1 MTVAPVDRAAIPVPG
16 FLIGGEKITRH
27 SGDFHEHRYAAT
39 GEITNE
45 VPMAGQVEIDR
56 AVAAA
61 RAVFPSWKRMPGN
74 ERRALMLAFASRVRQ
89 LEPELRALMTAE
101 NGTPF
106 NSTAGAP
113 KWVAELFEYNAG
125 FADKIGGKVIS
136 TFPGPAFDYTLD
148 EPYGVVAV
156 IVPWNGPFV
165 SFGQVL
171 APALAAGNT
180 IVIKPAELAPYTN
193 LRLAEIAHEVGFP
206 PGVINVVPGGAVA
219 GTALTSHP
227 GVNKIFFTGSGA
239 TASKI
244 IAATAPNLTPTGF
257 ELGGKS
263 ARLVFDDAD
272 LDTAVL
278 HSVSAVIGL
287 SGQACI
293 AGTRVLVQAAIYDE
307 VVERA
312 IGILESVSIGDPQSA
327 TTVMGP
333 VISQGAVDRIMGF
346 IDRAQS
352 SHSGRLVTGGV
363 RLDGEFADGYFIRPT
378 IFADVRESDEI
389 AQQEIFGPVQAFM
402 KFDSESEGIALANNT
417 AYGLAAYIET
427 TDVKRA
433 HRVAQ
438 ELDSGTV
445 WINGFQ
451 DLPVGA
457 PFGGVKSSGFGRL
470 GGEYAIQEFTQPKN
484 VWMRL

>member
-1 MTVAPVDRAAIPVPG
+1 
-16 FLIGGEKITRH
+16 
-27 SGDFHEHRYAAT
+27 
-39 GEITNE
+39 
-45 VPMAGQVEIDR
+45 
-56 AVAAA
+56 
-61 RAVFPSWKRMPGN
+61 
-74 ERRALMLAFASRVRQ
+74 
-89 LEPELRALMTAE
+89 
-101 NGTPF
+101 
-106 NSTAGAP
+106 
-113 KWVAELFEYNAG
+113 
-125 FADKIGGKVIS
+125 
-136 TFPGPAFDYTLD
+136 
-148 EPYGVVAV
+148 
-156 IVPWNGPFV
+156 
-165 SFGQVL
+165 
-171 APALAAGNT
+171 
-180 IVIKPAELAPYTN
+180 
-193 LRLAEIAHEVGFP
+193 
-206 PGVINVVPGGAVA
+206 
-219 GTALTSHP
+219 
-227 GVNKIFFTGSGA
+227 
-239 TASKI
+239 
-244 IAATAPNLTPTGF
+244 
-257 ELGGKS
+257 
-263 ARLVFDDAD
+263 
-272 LDTAVL
+272 
-278 HSVSAVIGL
+278 
-287 SGQACI
+287 
-293 AGTRVLVQAAIYDE
+293 
-307 VVERA
+307 
-312 IGILESVSIGDPQSA
+312 
-327 TTVMGP
+327 MGP